1 MCNKYIF
8 AERFPFRTVRHNN
21 NNTLYMK
28 PQNLL
33 FFLTSA
39 AMACTSLLT
48 GCNNEPDI
56 ADDREYEDPI
66 VIQDPENDIVTTT
79 MDVKNAIFA
88 TELDDMG
95 SLFITRLE
103 EMGTELKEDTE
114 LVVLD
119 EGACARFINNPEEY
133 EKLSDFYERGGI
145 IYFHKP
151 ALQSTGLLARL
162 QLGVFN
168 EVPDDTI
175 QPLADAYICN
185 VNGAE
190 YISGDIYNPETVQ
203 HTYADDD
210 GKTYTDDYTDEDKPT
225 EYMYGRYAD
234 RAAGFVNETVASLLR
249 SPATVVDTR
258 AGTAL
263 EPPLIPMHWDIP
275 RHVSI
280 SFTLSKKKE
289 VSISCEFTQSLAL
302 KIRAAYSFDQDKD
315 YYQLTTS
322 QFFPGSRTWKGVDH
336 FKHGIYKDRYAGFAF
351 SELGIE
357 AELYDYQPGVSI
369 YALDGYAPAN
379 QANDGSKT
387 TVSGWDLGGN
397 VSFGVGSIF
406 NLAVGGNYTSST
418 SITMPV
424 KEMPVTFT
432 QERKDFLKWCYV
444 ISNKLSCSTG
454 RVSNGQISEIP
465 DICKQDINT
474 DQTWN
479 WIVSNT
485 QKQGDRPL
493 RLRLFTV
500 VDLRSC
506 YATGGAGKNDATIYT
521 HFLRHTE
528 KPTLPVPERV
538 RNQYTVVASP
548 VNGASSYVRKL
559 LMENSPKFKYLS
571 ENPDRCAVTG
581 KALNDKMRTE
591 WKQVF
596 EEVQKLGRIEGVT
609 STVTFYLLDSS
620 GNKVFMGYS
629 SLRGIRIDTNGKI
642 SRTF

>member
-1 MCNKYIF
+1 MKF
-8 AERFPFRTVRHNN
+8 KTERLPL
-21 NNTLYMK
+21 TL
-28 PQNLL
+28 
-33 FFLTSA
+33 A
-39 AMACTSLLT
+39 AMACMSWLAA
-48 GCNNEPDI
+48 CSNDPDI
-56 ADDREYEDPI
+56 VDDREYEDPV
-66 VIQDPENDIVTTT
+66 VIQDPVDDVVTTT

-103 EMGTELKEDTE
+103 EMGTDLNEDTE

-119 EGACARFINNPEEY
+119 EGACARFISNPEEY

-145 IYFHKP
+145 LYFHKP

-168 EVPDDTI
+168 EVPDDKI

-203 HTYADDD
+203 YSYQDDV
-210 GKTYTDDYTDEDKPT
+210 GNTYTDDYTDLDKPT
-225 EYMYGRYAD
+225 DYTYGQYAD
-234 RAAGFVNETVASLLR
+234 RAARFVNETVANLLR
-249 SPATVVDTR
+249 SPATAVDTR
-258 AGTAL
+258 SGTVL

-275 RHVSI
+275 WSVSK

-289 VSISCEFTQSLAL
+289 VSISCEFTQSLTL
-302 KIRAAYSFDQDKD
+302 KVRAAYSFDQDKD

-322 QFFPGSRTWKGVDH
+322 QFIPGSRTWKGVNK
-336 FKHGIYKDRYAGFAF
+336 FKHGIYTDRYAGFAF

-357 AELYDYQPGVSI
+357 AELYNYQSGVSI

-379 QANDGSKT
+379 QANEGSKT

-397 VSFGVGSIF
+397 VSFGVGNVFS
-406 NLAVGGNYTSST
+406 LDVGGHYTSST

-432 QERKDFLKWCYV
+432 QGRKDFLKWCYV
-444 ISNKLSCSTG
+444 ISNKLSCYTA
-454 RVSNGQISEIP
+454 RLSNGQITEIP
-465 DICKQDINT
+465 GICKQDINT

-485 QKQGDRPL
+485 RKQGDRPL
-493 RLRLFTV
+493 RLRLYTV

-506 YATGGAGKNDATIYT
+506 YATGGAGKNDGMIYT
-521 HFLRHTE
+521 HFLRHTA
-528 KPTLPVPERV
+528 KPSLPVPERV
-538 RNQYTVVASP
+538 RNQYTIVASP
-548 VNGASSYVRKL
+548 VNSASSYVRKL
-559 LMENSPKFKYLS
+559 LMENSPRFKYLS
-571 ENPDRCAVTG
+571 GNSDRCAVTE
-581 KALNDKMRTE
+581 KALRDKMETE
-591 WKQVF
+591 WKGVY
-596 EEVQKLGRIEGVT
+596 EEIRKLGRIEGVT
-609 STVTFYLLDSS
+609 SPVTFYLHDSS
-620 GNKVFMGYS
+620 GTKVTMRDS
-629 SLRGIRIDTNGKI
+629 SMRGIRIDTNGEI
-642 SRTF
+642 SGVY